1 MVCLPQIISEGVVAV
16 LDELLPIGWSTVV
29 GANAIAFSTADF
41 RVVSSTIRPT
51 HKVDPYRYGI
61 PVPSLSNGCLCSSI
75 IVWSDLCDRTDALV
89 GLLTDDQNPAQQYQ
103 THSYPQLHSYTSLLR

>member
-41 RVVSSTIRPT
+41 RVVSSINRSTP
-51 HKVDPYRYGI
+51 HLP
-61 PVPSLSNGCLCSSI
+61 PV
-75 IVWSDLCDRTDALV
+75 AL
-89 GLLTDDQNPAQQYQ
+89 
-103 THSYPQLHSYTSLLR
+103 LHFSA